1 MPLFTPIGGGGG
13 IGKATVTATTGSP
26 TIDTS
31 SRAGKTIY
39 KFTGSGSIT
48 VGKAGT
54 AEILIIGGGGGGS
67 TGKMAGG
74 GAGGFNENTSAI
86 LPEGT
91 LTVTIGAGGASNYT
105 NAQGQ
110 SYNGY
115 SSVLGPYVAVGGG
128 AGGGI
133 ASYANQNLGIGIIGG
148 SGGGGAMGASQNQN
162 CTVSPGGPSVD
173 GQGNYGGYGGTSG
186 SNYGG
191 GGGGGAG
198 GSGYSYWDSRPYG
211 GAGRSSSITGTS
223 VVYASGG
230 GGGNW
235 NYPTGNGPD
244 GGTGGGGTSSSNTS
258 ASNGTANSGGGGGAT
273 SSNNSTGIGG
283 SGYVVV
289 VIG

>member
-1 MPLFTPIGGGGG
+1 MPLFSPIGGGGG
-13 IGKATVTATTGSP
+13 IGKATVTGTTGSP
-26 TIDTS
+26 TVDTS

-48 VGKAGT
+48 VDKAGT
-54 AEILIIGGGGGGS
+54 AEFLIIGGGGGGS

-74 GAGGFNENTSAI
+74 GAGGFHENTSAI

-91 LTVTIGAGGASNYT
+91 LTVTIGAGGASNYSG
-105 NAQGQ
+105 AQGQ

-133 ASYANQNLGIGIIGG
+133 ASYSNQQLGIGIMGG

-162 CTVSPGGPSVD
+162 TSVPGGAPSVS
-173 GQGNYGGYGGTSG
+173 GQGYSGGYGGTSG
-186 SNYGG
+186 NNYGG

-198 GSGYSYWDSRPYG
+198 GDGYGFWDTRPYG
-211 GAGRSSSITGTS
+211 GAGKSSSITGSS

-235 NYPTGNGPD
+235 NYSTGNGPLN
-244 GGTGGGGTSSSNTS
+244 GTGGGGTSSSNTS
-258 ASNGTANSGGGGGAT
+258 ASNGAANSGGGGGAT
-273 SSNNSTGIGG
+273 ASNNSTGLGG